1 MERISLLPGS
11 PGLKWKEEDMQSV
24 DEEQRTPQQQAE
36 YLWGIIQKKLA
47 ELSVY
52 LEAHP
57 EVELGLEDEKLNT
70 LH

>member
-1 MERISLLPGS
+1 MGERISTMLGS
-11 PGLKWKEEDMQSV
+11 EGVTTEDTDPKEH
-24 DEEQRTPQQQAE
+24 AE
-36 YLWGIIQKKLA
+36 KLWGVIQKKLA